1 MRHLTYL
8 VALLVPLAAMVA
20 VDLRLRLV
28 LWADRR
34 RGAVVLAVAVAAF
47 LGWDLLALHEGF
59 YHRGGTPFMTDVDLV
74 PGLPLEE
81 VLFVVFF
88 CYLSL
93 VVNRLVHRLLARTP
107 ARSPKGEEVTVR

>member
-1 MRHLTYL
+1 MRHLAYL
-8 VALLVPLAAMVA
+8 IALMVPLTAMA
-20 VDLRLRLV
+20 VVDRRLRLV

-34 RGAVVLAVAVAAF
+34 RGAAVLAAAVLVF
-47 LGWDLLALHEGF
+47 LGWDLVAIHEGF
-59 YHRGGTPFMTDVDLV
+59 YHRGHTPLMTGVDVV

-93 VVNRLVHRLLARTP
+93 VVHRLVHGLLTRASATP
-107 ARSPKGEEVTVR
+107 AEEVTVR